1 MKAIAYRRVSSKRQG
16 ESKLGLLGQ
25 LESIQNF
32 CGAESLELVA
42 DFVDVESGGKDERTG
57 LNEALK
63 LAKEIGA
70 TIVVAKLDR
79 LSRDVHYIS
88 GLMKHNVPFIV
99 AELGKDVPSFMLHI
113 YASFAEMERSMIRKR
128 VKESLAQAKK
138 RGTKLGTHIPQVKE
152 ACREANIK
160 RGNKSFE
167 AILPHIQ
174 DAQEQGF
181 TSTRKIATFLND
193 KGITT
198 PRGKSWTSKQIS
210 RILIK
215 MKEQLAFDFSQGQ

>member
-42 DFVDVESGGKDERTG
+42 DFIDVESGGEDDRVG
-57 LNEALK
+57 LNKALI

-113 YASFAEMERSMIRKR
+113 YASFAELERSMIRKR

-138 RGTKLGTHIPQVKE
+138 RGTKLGTHIPKVKE
-152 ACREANIK
+152 ACRTGNIK
-160 RGNKSFE
+160 RGNTTIKRL
-167 AILPHIQ
+167 APHIQ
-174 DAQEQGF
+174 EAQEQGF
-181 TSTRKIATFLND
+181 VSLREISNFLND
-193 KGITT
+193 KGILTT
-198 PRGKSWTSKQIS
+198 RGKLWSKATLSPI
-210 RILIK
+210 
-215 MKEQLAFDFSQGQ
+215 MKRFRNR

>member
-42 DFVDVESGGKDERTG
+42 DFVDVESGGKDDRAG

>member
-113 YASFAEMERSMIRKR
+113 YASFAELERSMIRKR

-152 ACREANIK
+152 ACRAGNIK

-174 DAQEQGF
+174 EAQEQGF

-215 MKEQLAFDFSQGQ
+215 MKGQLAIDFSQGQ